1 MPGALRLLL
10 QQMPLSSG
18 KVEFAWTAAVGPAVA
33 RATAVKL
40 ESGVLIVETTSA
52 QWTAEIRRSS
62 PMIVERLRSLLD
74 EERDLIARG
83 GAAAVALSSDNYEF
97 TPEGVSRMPWIRIG
111 LRRECLASSCARS

>member
-1 MPGALRLLL
+1 
-10 QQMPLSSG
+10 
-18 KVEFAWTAAVGPAVA
+18 VA

-74 EERDLIARG
+74 DQTIERID
-83 GAAAVALSSDNYEF
+83 V
-97 TPEGVSRMPWIRIG
+97 
-111 LRRECLASSCARS
+111 REIPHA

>member
-1 MPGALRLLL
+1 VRPLTHALPGALRLLL

-62 PMIVERLRSLLD
+62 PMIVERLRSLLND
-74 EERDLIARG
+74 QTIERID
-83 GAAAVALSSDNYEF
+83 V
-97 TPEGVSRMPWIRIG
+97 
-111 LRRECLASSCARS
+111 REIPHA

>member
-1 MPGALRLLL
+1 MRPLTHALPGALRLLL

-40 ESGVLIVETTSA
+40 ENRLLLVETTSA

-62 PMIVERLRSLLD
+62 GVILGRLRSLLD
-74 EERDLIARG
+74 DETIERIEVR
-83 GAAAVALSSDNYEF
+83 SDPITNQQSPI
-97 TPEGVSRMPWIRIG
+97 TNQ
-111 LRRECLASSCARS
+111 RSHA